1 MKTLEE
7 RKAILESEIA
17 KQQKK
22 GWQISSRTDTT
33 CQLTKE
39 KKPETCL
46 VVLLILLFVI
56 PGILYLIFIKGT
68 IAVYIEVDEQG
79 EIKYSGKDLSP
90 YELEQLRKDYVETV
104 TDGRKLSPYELEMRE
119 KSKAQQEKT
128 TAKPPETS
136 SGTNDLGL
144 LTTNAIATGLG
155 ISEEEVIKFIKS
167 GQLKGKKI
175 GDKYFVL
182 KEDFD
187 AFMKS

>member
-7 RKAILESEIA
+7 RRTILESEIV

-33 CQLTKE
+33 CQLTIE
-39 KKPETCL
+39 KKPETLL
-46 VVLLILLFVI
+46 VVILILLFVI
-56 PGILYLIFIKGT
+56 PGLLYLIFTKGT
-68 IAVYIEVDEQG
+68 MVAYIEVDEQG
-79 EIKYSGKDLSP
+79 EIKYSGKDFSP
-90 YELEQLRKDYVETV
+90 YELEQLKKDYVETIV
-104 TDGRKLSPYELEMRE
+104 DGRKLSPYELEIRD
-119 KSKAQQEKT
+119 KAIAQQEKT
-128 TAKPPETS
+128 TIKPPVTN

-155 ISEEEVIKFIKS
+155 ISEEEVIKLVKS